1 MVAHGALDTAEV
13 YPAVLGVSV
22 DGLPRC
28 AATLIDA
35 SLALVPASCLLA
47 APNATLST
55 TQQEACLRGECG
67 DALAPP
73 PSILL
78 LGGFDRRSAPI
89 VGRVKRVASRFAAWW
104 AMGDACSPAL
114 CGEGWDLALLE
125 VDQSCVH
132 GAVPCVPPAAIALH
146 APAIG
151 DEVHVVGFGHAPNF
165 DDRAEWHLRLAPDGG
180 GVRRAAP
187 ARVANVLSG
196 QVVELAPAPGRET
209 LLCAG
214 DLGAAALA
222 RPPPPPPP
230 GNGSSSSSS
239 DAADDAAAGDG
250 WRLVSLALTGAAGAA
265 HSGCE
270 VGSLGR
276 SWSTHASRCWVEA
289 ALRNWGRPPLVA
301 AFAAE
306 CDGHDLYPPEIAP
319 LAAGAAVAAAT
330 AADPACATV
339 DCGAHGSCID
349 GACACRPAYHGPR
362 CTVSGLPR
370 TPTPRANIAVS
381 PDGADVEGCGSAR
394 APCRT
399 LRHALVEQFWDAT
412 GAGRAD
418 GEAPANVTLL
428 DGTYAGPG
436 NRALEL
442 HGVPLA
448 IRSLRGPERVR
459 IDCSPGQMRW
469 GTLFDRGEGG
479 GVTVSGVTLRKCQTE
494 SQQHRAL
501 ATHPD
506 FAVHVAGAAR
516 WPEARTGASYVGNVW
531 VSE

>member
-1 MVAHGALDTAEV
+1 MVHAVGQTGVKLTLFTPSDFWLHRLAKTMVAHGALDTAEV

-35 SLALVPASCLLA
+35 SLALVPASCLLSRPSA
-47 APNATLST
+47 ALNNTAGGVPARRVRRRARAAAVDS
-55 TQQEACLRGECG
+55 AARRLRP
-67 DALAPP
+67 AV
-73 PSILL
+73 
-78 LGGFDRRSAPI
+78 API

-180 GVRRAAP
+180 GVRRAAAG
-187 ARVANVLSG
+187 ARCQRA
-196 QVVELAPAPGRET
+196 QRPGRRARAGAGARET

-230 GNGSSSSSS
+230 GNGSSGSSS
-239 DAADDAAAGDG
+239 DAAVDAAGGDG

-270 VGSLGR
+270 AGSLGR

-289 ALRNWGRPPLVA
+289 ALRNWGRPPLVS

-370 TPTPRANIAVS
+370 TPSPRANIAVS
-381 PDGADVEGCGSAR
+381 PDGADVEGLRLGAR
-394 APCRT
+394 AVP
-399 LRHALVEQFWDAT
+399 HAPP
-412 GAGRAD
+412 RAD
-418 GEAPANVTLL
+418 
-428 DGTYAGPG
+428 
-436 NRALEL
+436 RAVL
-442 HGVPLA
+442 G
-448 IRSLRGPERVR
+448 R
-459 IDCSPGQMRW
+459 
-469 GTLFDRGEGG
+469 DR
-479 GVTVSGVTLRKCQTE
+479 R
-494 SQQHRAL
+494 R
-501 ATHPD
+501 P
-506 FAVHVAGAAR
+506 R
-516 WPEARTGASYVGNVW
+516 RR
-531 VSE
+531 